1 MTSGLLSRM
10 TTSGVTTPLTI
21 RQATADDAA
30 RFTAIAESTFVD
42 TFGPDNTPADVALYC
57 AQAFSTDIQ
66 RGELLEVH
74 HTVLFAEKGDEVVG
88 YAMLRVESAPA
99 CVSDPAAIEIVRL
112 YAASHL
118 IGMGIG
124 RALMQR
130 CLDLAAERG
139 HRTVWLGVWERNAR
153 AIAFY
158 ENWGF
163 IDVGTK
169 AFVFGTDHQT
179 DRVMMRT
186 LLRTGRQGATC
197 AIP

>member
-1 MTSGLLSRM
+1 M
-10 TTSGVTTPLTI
+10 TTSGVTQPLTI
-21 RQATADDAA
+21 RQATLDDAA
-30 RFTAIAESTFVD
+30 RFSAIAESTFVD
-42 TFGPDNTPADVALYC
+42 TFGPDNTPADMALYC
-57 AQAFSTDIQ
+57 AQAFRTDIQ
-66 RGELLEVH
+66 RDELAEAR
-74 HTVLFAEKGDEVVG
+74 HTVMLAEQRGETVG
-88 YAMLRVESAPA
+88 YAMLRVENAPE

-112 YAASHL
+112 YAAAHL
-118 IGMGIG
+118 VGKGIG

-130 CLDLAAERG
+130 SLDLAAERG

-158 ENWGF
+158 EKWGF

-186 LLRTGRQGATC
+186 LPRIEGQGATC